1 LIIAAHWITV
11 LEIIPAFSLY
21 RGLYE
26 LSQYAIRASE
36 TGNPGMR
43 WSDLSDRTNGMRNVL
58 IIIIVEWLVL
68 LPVAY
73 YFDHAAAV
81 GHRSSP
87 LSVIKRLL
95 RKKPTWT
102 KRAVNEVAARPDNDV
117 HVEMEK
123 LDIIKEVSNLY
134 CRPSLMHTVQFST
147 SHLLCVVSKFAS
159 TCRVPLFFY

>member
-1 LIIAAHWITV
+1 MPIPVSPSFSSCVTAEHWITV

-43 WSDLSDRTNGMRNVL
+43 WSDLNDRTNGMRDVL

-73 YFDHAAAV
+73 YFDYAASV
-81 GHRSSP
+81 GNNSG
-87 LSVIKRLL
+87 LLCVIKRLL
-95 RKKPTWT
+95 RKNPTW
-102 KRAVNEVAARPDNDV
+102 RRIAVNEVADNAV

-123 LDIIKEVSNLY
+123 LDIIKEVSY
-134 CRPSLMHTVQFST
+134 YITVHHSCTVFKISPRFMC
-147 SHLLCVVSKFAS
+147 S
-159 TCRVPLFFY
+159 